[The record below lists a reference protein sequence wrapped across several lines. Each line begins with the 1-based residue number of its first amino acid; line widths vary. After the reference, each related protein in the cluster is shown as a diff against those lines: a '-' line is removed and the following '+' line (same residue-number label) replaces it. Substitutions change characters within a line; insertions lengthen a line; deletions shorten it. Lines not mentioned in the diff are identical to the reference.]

1 MRAKQLI
8 AITVAAMLLVGAGAA
23 LGAASPVDQV
33 TDRSADASD
42 TDAPDN
48 NGGAAD
54 ASDNQDENADGIGPS
69 DGLPEQVPNH
79 VSEIHER
86 IESFLSGSI
95 DSLGESL
102 SSLLGNA
109 DAAEENAD
117 SATDT

>member
-1 MRAKQLI
+1 MRARQLI
-8 AITVAAMLLVGAGAA
+8 AITIAAMLLIGAGAA
-23 LGAASPVDQV
+23 LGTASPADQV
-33 TDRSADASD
+33 TDSSADALD

-54 ASDNQDENADGIGPS
+54 ASENRDDTADGIGPS
-69 DGLPEQVPNH
+69 DGLPEQVPDH

-102 SSLLGNA
+102 SGLLGNGN
-109 DAAEENAD
+109 AAEENAD